1 MASVA
6 GRKLA
11 AAGGGDWQEYGCC
24 GWPAGAGPTM
34 GGWPEGG
41 LLEVLCNV
49 VMVARVSPLRAR
61 HGLRESSP

>member
-1 MASVA
+1 RLVGGGWWPATGRKMASVA

-41 LLEVLCNV
+41 LLEVL
-49 VMVARVSPLRAR
+49 LF
-61 HGLRESSP
+61 GLWPYAN